1 MYYNNVKINSGAIKY
16 RDYMLKGEYWTD
28 LVLRPATNIECSL
41 PGTLS
46 IWSLHLNNI
55 EIDWKSRD
63 KRGNKVDLYLPIYFQ
78 KDLISHK

>member
-46 IWSLHLNNI
+46 ICYILTILKLI
-55 EIDWKSRD
+55 ENQKTKEGIKLIYIYQFISR
-63 KRGNKVDLYLPIYFQ
+63 KI
-78 KDLISHK
+78 